1 MITHY
6 LCGAVDVDFVQRDE
20 FTWCCPCLL
29 EGDDK

>member
-6 LCGAVDVDFVQRDE
+6 LCGAVDVAWVQRDE

-29 EGDDK
+29 ERSK